1 MYAPALLLGI
11 ASLLLVR
18 RFAPSHQDISDPIDW
33 LELAAFGTGILG
45 LGAFLNLGPGLGWTA
60 SPLTYVLAFVGVAGF
75 VVFALRYRRARGRF
89 VNLNLLRDRNLA
101 LATLIAFGVAA
112 TCTGQIETAELATVL
127 NLSGFFIGVRG
138 ALGGVAWLV
147 GVLGGGWLVAHIGA
161 RRALLAAML
170 VLVWGRFGYTSY
182 APGLDMIDALWPN
195 IVTSVGYGLA
205 GTSLAVLAF
214 QNVPKR
220 LSDVASSLYVLGW
233 QLGPALG
240 VALLNGFIAT
250 REAAMILQGVNQTEA
265 SVLAALDA
273 IWLEFAYALVLV
285 PMVYWFRAREPRLEV
300 LEPSA
305 S

>member
-1 MYAPALLLGI
+1 
-11 ASLLLVR
+11 
-18 RFAPSHQDISDPIDW
+18 
-33 LELAAFGTGILG
+33 
-45 LGAFLNLGPGLGWTA
+45 
-60 SPLTYVLAFVGVAGF
+60 
-75 VVFALRYRRARGRF
+75 
-89 VNLNLLRDRNLA
+89 
-101 LATLIAFGVAA
+101 
-112 TCTGQIETAELATVL
+112 
-127 NLSGFFIGVRG
+127 
-138 ALGGVAWLV
+138 
-147 GVLGGGWLVAHIGA
+147 
-161 RRALLAAML
+161 ML